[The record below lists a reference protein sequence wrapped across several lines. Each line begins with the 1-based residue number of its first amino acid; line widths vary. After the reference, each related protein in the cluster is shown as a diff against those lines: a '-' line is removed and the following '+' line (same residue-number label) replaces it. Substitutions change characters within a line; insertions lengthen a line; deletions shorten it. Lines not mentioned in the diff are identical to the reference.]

1 MVIKVDFDLVMSI
14 LAHNLYRLLALSLE
28 RYQHFT
34 DERIYEM
41 FITNSGEI
49 TIEQEQIQIDLKK
62 KRELPLLLDFFKKS
76 NTLNYPW
83 MDNKK
88 IIFNPTASS

>member
-1 MVIKVDFDLVMSI
+1 
-14 LAHNLYRLLALSLE
+14 
-28 RYQHFT
+28 
-34 DERIYEM
+34 
-41 FITNSGEI
+41 
-49 TIEQEQIQIDLKK
+49 
-62 KRELPLLLDFFKKS
+62 LLDFFKKS